1 MSQFKPFGDLPRRMP
16 RPSHAKGMQFD
27 TPPHSPPFMDVGIP
41 PSYQRLLSSSPVDS
55 KALSRGD
62 DACSIVTDSSSIRQ
76 RPASRAASLYGVQPP
91 LSPVGTQRSI
101 SPPPVPQKSSSPTS
115 DRRIGPKSPLRASVM
130 ASGRNTPASLAVKV
144 PSIHELD
151 MAPPSIDSLWRSDS
165 VKTSG
170 STIRSESEDGAWDS
184 YDSTP
189 STPMRDGFQPPLSTP
204 LAVQFVQTGKGVLSV
219 VSSEDDAPRR
229 VTSSTTHLSM
239 VNCPLPSYD
248 MLRIPNMLVVLD
260 MSSSHLSALPES
272 LALCTSLEELNIS
285 CNPLGTSNMA
295 APMSCLR
302 ALENLR
308 VLLVDD
314 CKLPVVPH
322 EILSL
327 ERLQILGLRQNRLTC
342 LPSWMHALDYLD
354 CLLLAGNTQWTP
366 AWKAIVGPL
375 LHPSN
380 DPPSPAT
387 NIMPTTPT
395 VNTQISP
402 KPPPIQSPSEAR
414 KRSGGFLNKLKT
426 NNRTGAQLD
435 GSSLVRAPSRA
446 GTVSDTASISSA
458 ASVTTDSPVRS
469 SNAGGLRVPH
479 QTPTRTYMV
488 PLPRLGQLPS
498 NSHETRSLS
507 CFLPVYA
514 DNGDRESVLA
524 WYARVGTSYVRN
536 LRAYLRDM
544 DELLPERHRQVP
556 QTASS
561 VADSS
566 GFGSPIMTSG
576 DASDSTPSGTAGEV
590 SSRHSILED
599 VGETNKTHVKDNA
612 AKRYCVLREI
622 IETERTYVAGL
633 SELMDIYV
641 KRARQPMDGVSD
653 ERVMSVEKERIIF
666 GHIEVI
672 IQFHQGA
679 FLPELERKTAAL
691 FKISE
696 LDEEQHAS
704 LSAQVA
710 ADVANVFSEYATY
723 FKMYTNYVN
732 QYETALK
739 IISQW
744 HEPISPRVKSAIKSS
759 STSLASIG
767 QRFLNIDPA
776 LSSTSP
782 TALTFEEKALSDLQ
796 PISHAEHRRM
806 QLFLRRC
813 RDDPRHSQ
821 INLEGYLLLP
831 IQRIPRYRL
840 LLEQLVKCTSHGVLP
855 DLDREALARAL
866 AHISL
871 VASWVNEG
879 KRQSEQG
886 KRLLQWQSRLRG
898 TFSAPLVQPHR
909 RLVCDGPFRLCR
921 VSKRVYQGTP
931 PGDVSGPRMSCD
943 EDFLEQMTMDLPL
956 HLLLCNDL
964 IAAVSSSVS
973 STDDASPIS
982 GKSRVMHGLASG
994 ETGALDLVAVLK
1006 PQVHMLPPG
1015 MHKTVML
1022 PPASVVG
1029 PSLLRIVDAKYI
1041 YYFMAPS
1048 HTEAQRWQSFI
1059 NAQV

>member
-1 MSQFKPFGDLPRRMP
+1 M
-16 RPSHAKGMQFD
+16 
-27 TPPHSPPFMDVGIP
+27 
-41 PSYQRLLSSSPVDS
+41 
-55 KALSRGD
+55 
-62 DACSIVTDSSSIRQ
+62 
-76 RPASRAASLYGVQPP
+76 
-91 LSPVGTQRSI
+91 
-101 SPPPVPQKSSSPTS
+101 SPPPVPQKSPSPTTE
-115 DRRIGPKSPLRASVM
+115 RRVGPKSPLRASVM
-130 ASGRNTPASLAVKV
+130 ASGRNTPVSLAVKV

-151 MAPPSIDSLWRSDS
+151 IAPPSIDSLWRSDS

-170 STIRSESEDGAWDS
+170 STIRSESEDGTWDS
-184 YDSTP
+184 YDSMP

-219 VSSEDDAPRR
+219 VSSEDDAPKR

-260 MSSSHLSALPES
+260 MSSSQLTTLPES

-285 CNPLGTSNMA
+285 RNPLGTSNMV

-308 VLLVDD
+308 VLLADD

-327 ERLQILGLRQNRLTC
+327 QRLQILGLRQNRLTC
-342 LPSWMHALDYLD
+342 LPSWMHALEYLD
-354 CLLLAGNTQWTP
+354 CLLLTGNTQWTP

-375 LHPSN
+375 LHIVDVPV
-380 DPPSPAT
+380 SPTT
-387 NIMPTTPT
+387 NTMPTTPT
-395 VNTQISP
+395 TNAHISP
-402 KPPPIQSPSEAR
+402 QPPPIQSPSEAR
-414 KRSGGFLNKLKT
+414 KRSGGLLNKLKT
-426 NNRTGAQLD
+426 STNRAGAQLD
-435 GSSLVRAPSRA
+435 SSSLVRAPSRT
-446 GTVSDTASISSA
+446 GTMSDTASISSA
-458 ASVTTDSPVRS
+458 PSVTTDSPVRS
-469 SNAGGLRVPH
+469 SYTGGLRVPH
-479 QTPTRTYMV
+479 QTPTRTFMV
-488 PLPRLGQLPS
+488 PLPRPAQFPS
-498 NSHETRSLS
+498 NPPETRPLA
-507 CFLPVYA
+507 CFLPVYG
-514 DNGDRESVLA
+514 DNGDTESVLT
-524 WYARVGTSYVRN
+524 WYARVGTSHVRN

-544 DELLPERHRQVP
+544 DDLLPERHREVP
-556 QTASS
+556 QTALSM
-561 VADSS
+561 AESS
-566 GFGSPIMTSG
+566 GFGSPIMSSG
-576 DASDSTPSGTAGEV
+576 DASDSTPSGTTGDI

-599 VGETNKTHVKDNA
+599 AGESNKTHVKENA

-622 IETERTYVAGL
+622 VETERTYVAGL
-633 SELMDIYV
+633 SELMDIYL

-691 FKISE
+691 LNISE
-696 LDEEQHAS
+696 LDEEQHAT
-704 LSAQVA
+704 LSAHVA

-732 QYETALK
+732 QYETALR

-744 HEPISPRVKSAIKSS
+744 HEPMSPRVKSALKTSS
-759 STSLASIG
+759 NSLASIG
-767 QRFLNIDPA
+767 QRFLNIDSA
-776 LSSTSP
+776 SFNTSP
-782 TALTFEEKALSDLQ
+782 TALTFEEKALGELQ
-796 PISHAEHRRM
+796 PISHTEHRRM
-806 QLFLRRC
+806 QLFLKRC

-840 LLEQLVKCTSHGVLP
+840 LLEQLVKCTSHDVLP

-931 PGDVSGPRMSCD
+931 PGDVSGPRISCD
-943 EDFLEQMTMDLPL
+943 EDVLEQMTMDLPL

-964 IAAVSSSVS
+964 IAAVSSGVS
-973 STDDASPIS
+973 PTEDASPVS
-982 GKSRVMHGLASG
+982 GKSRMVHGSGSG
-994 ETGALDLVAVLK
+994 ETGMLDLVAVLK